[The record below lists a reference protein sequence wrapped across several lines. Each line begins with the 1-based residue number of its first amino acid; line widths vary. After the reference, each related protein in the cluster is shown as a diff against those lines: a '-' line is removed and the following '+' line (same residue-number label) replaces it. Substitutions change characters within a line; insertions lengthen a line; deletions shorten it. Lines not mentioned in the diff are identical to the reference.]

1 MFSVQK
7 QMLSAQRKEIRW
19 MLVGLGIAMI
29 GCALFILSNRLDG
42 PARIVGYSIG
52 FIVAFSGLI
61 VAGAHLYRWKR
72 IRDFLRSEAAAIKS
86 KENRELCEKCQDE
99 PGNTYTFLYG
109 RRATTVLTATP
120 TFTQTS
126 TSIQL
131 KGSDSAL
138 VCDHCISKNRLQRV
152 VLYGIASMILVT
164 VTVWS
169 FLASKG
175 GPLDSP
181 EIPDFI
187 ILVGIIGAL
196 FTLSMFLGFLG
207 EVTASKNERGEEIA
221 ISIRKKRLQ
230 QRGYNYFT
238 TQRAWE
244 STKAQEK
251 MRNQ

>member
-1 MFSVQK
+1 
-7 QMLSAQRKEIRW
+7 
-19 MLVGLGIAMI
+19 
-29 GCALFILSNRLDG
+29 
-42 PARIVGYSIG
+42 
-52 FIVAFSGLI
+52 
-61 VAGAHLYRWKR
+61 
-72 IRDFLRSEAAAIKS
+72 
-86 KENRELCEKCQDE
+86 
-99 PGNTYTFLYG
+99 
-109 RRATTVLTATP
+109 
-120 TFTQTS
+120 
-126 TSIQL
+126 
-131 KGSDSAL
+131 
-138 VCDHCISKNRLQRV
+138 
-152 VLYGIASMILVT
+152 MILVT